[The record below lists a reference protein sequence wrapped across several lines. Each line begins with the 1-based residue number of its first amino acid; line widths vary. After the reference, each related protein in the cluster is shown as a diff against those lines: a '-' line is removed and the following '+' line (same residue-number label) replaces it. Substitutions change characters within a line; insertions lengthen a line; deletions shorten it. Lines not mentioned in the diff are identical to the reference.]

1 MGTLEDEGG
10 QPRIWWP
17 ADTRKEGR
25 QRQRSTHTLIER
37 ERDGERERER
47 ESLTVV
53 DEYAVEDDE
62 RNVFKKEH
70 KDTTELI
77 ECDEQVPTHRPH
89 TQCIEI
95 L

>member
-37 ERDGERERER
+37 ERDGERESERER
-47 ESLTVV
+47 E
-53 DEYAVEDDE
+53 
-62 RNVFKKEH
+62 
-70 KDTTELI
+70 
-77 ECDEQVPTHRPH
+77 
-89 TQCIEI
+89 
-95 L
+95 